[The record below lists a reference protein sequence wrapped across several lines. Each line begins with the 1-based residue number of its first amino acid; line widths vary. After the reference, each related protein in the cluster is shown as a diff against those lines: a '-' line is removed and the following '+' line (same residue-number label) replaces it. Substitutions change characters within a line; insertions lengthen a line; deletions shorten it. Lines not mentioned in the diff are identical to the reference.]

1 MYNFTFSPHNLTRN
15 EVSAPQQFRM
25 VGVMGYNVL
34 MFRDPSIH
42 AARVLEFW
50 SYCPRDARVKNADG
64 SKLRSILSLEG

>member
-34 MFRDPSIH
+34 MFRDPSLH
-42 AARVLEFW
+42 AACVGGDCSFGRIAPGRLGLKMMTGV
-50 SYCPRDARVKNADG
+50 N
-64 SKLRSILSLEG
+64 